1 MGRFSA
7 VSLCHEKLEN
17 TRFHSARRA
26 AMSGKERDQ
35 GVPSSS
41 GRRERRPRGE
51 NTPRARMRGQRG
63 LAGRVVR
70 GPLAISFAGAVLKQ
84 EFNRFLRL
92 YARPRRYGFH

>member
-1 MGRFSA
+1 MS
-7 VSLCHEKLEN
+7 
-17 TRFHSARRA
+17 RRA
-26 AMSGKERDQ
+26 Q
-35 GVPSSS
+35 GD
-41 GRRERRPRGE
+41 GRGVLEARARL
-51 NTPRARMRGQRG
+51 RARMRGQRG